1 VADLDRQADCHASGT
16 VRTAAFAVKEHRE
29 LTLCG
34 HCVGVQRRALEAEGW
49 VIIPAHTPTPGTGIG
64 TEATGQHFALEAP

>member
-1 VADLDRQADCHASGT
+1 MANLDRYADCHASGT
-16 VRTAAFAVKEHRE
+16 VRAAALVINEHRE

-34 HCVGVQRRALEAEGW
+34 HHVGKMRNALDAAGW
-49 VIIPAHTPTPGTGIG
+49 VIIPIGDTSTTTGVG

>member
-1 VADLDRQADCHASGT
+1 MANLDRQADCHASGT
-16 VRTAAFAVKEHRE
+16 VRAAAFAVKEHRE

-34 HCVGVQRRALEAEGW
+34 HCVNRHRDKLASW
-49 VIIPAHTPTPGTGIG
+49 VIIPIGDTSTTTGVG